1 MPTEVC
7 PHELELLAGGSWGIV
22 RGSTAYLVVVR
33 MVCTRL
39 CIVFLQCSLLTLIA
53 ATRSDIVFMLGL
65 VLELADLMLVLTGL
79 MSLALVA
86 TSMVLRIVALELV
99 VFMLVAADLA
109 FIACVRGSIAFGGF
123 VAAVLV
129 SLIFTSGGT
138 ATLSSPD
145 TQAFA
150 VYLCCRNVDEVC
162 PFAEIIDCMVRGDIW
177 VDRRIDILIAEFS
190 QRGHA
195 TGSCTLPPFAASHR
209 VFHSAMDWRMT
220 AALRWTGLTVVRG
233 IHVTLIEFVD
243 V

>member
-1 MPTEVC
+1 VLTTPSVMPTAMC
-7 PHELELLAGGSWGIV
+7 SHELELLAGGSKRIV

-39 CIVFLQCSLLTLIA
+39 CIVFFHFSLLTLIA
-53 ATRSDIVFMLGL
+53 ATRSDIGLMLGL
-65 VLELADLMLVLTGL
+65 VLEVAGLMLVVACLA
-79 MSLALVA
+79 SLILVA

-109 FIACVRGSIAFGGF
+109 FIACVRGSIASGGF
-123 VAAVLV
+123 VAAASVA
-129 SLIFTSGGT
+129 LIVAFGGA

-150 VYLCCRNVDEVC
+150 VYLCCRNVVEVC
-162 PFAEIIDCMVRGDIW
+162 PFAEVFDCMVPGEIR
-177 VDRRIDILIAEFS
+177 VDRRIDILIAGFR

-195 TGSCTLPPFAASHR
+195 TGSCTLPLFT
-209 VFHSAMDWRMT
+209 T

-233 IHVTLIEFVD
+233 IHVDLIEFVD

>member
-1 MPTEVC
+1 
-7 PHELELLAGGSWGIV
+7 V

-39 CIVFLQCSLLTLIA
+39 CIVFFHFSLLTLIT
-53 ATRSDIVFMLGL
+53 ATTLDIGLMLGL
-65 VLELADLMLVLTGL
+65 VLDVAGLMLVVACLA
-79 MSLALVA
+79 SLIL
-86 TSMVLRIVALELV
+86 SMVLRIVALELV

-233 IHVTLIEFVD
+233 IHVALIEFVD